1 MRISR
6 LSVRRQRRGIA
17 ENREMHDRWLISYAD
32 LVTLLFTLFVVLYAA
47 KDQAQ
52 VQRVVAA
59 IAQTGQR
66 AAPTISYPGGNGVLP
81 GGREVKDAR
90 VTVEQVF
97 ATNTTLNAR
106 ARIVDTKD
114 GFIISMAEAGF
125 FAPGEAQLRDD
136 ARTLLEKIAV
146 ALRSSTT
153 QVRVEGHTDA
163 IPISTARFPSNWE
176 LSSARASIVLSH
188 LLAQGI
194 PPARLSLAGYGGE
207 RPVADNATREGRE
220 LNRRVDLVVVDPH
233 K

>member
-1 MRISR
+1 MAAHNRKIR
-6 LSVRRQRRGIA
+6 YTRRNLA

-47 KDQAQ
+47 SDQERA
-52 VQRVVAA
+52 QRVVAA
-59 IAQTGQR
+59 MTQTGQR
-66 AAPTISYPGGNGVLP
+66 AVSTIAHPGGNGVLP
-81 GGREVKDAR
+81 GGREIQDAR
-90 VTVEQVF
+90 ITVEQVF

-106 ARIVDTKD
+106 ARIIETKD

-136 ARTLLEKIAV
+136 ARALLEKLAQV
-146 ALRSSTT
+146 LQQTKT

-176 LSSARASIVLSH
+176 LSSARASVVLTQ

-194 PPARLSLAGYGGE
+194 TPTRLSLAGYGGE
-207 RPVADNATREGRE
+207 RPIADNATREGRE

-233 K
+233 Q